1 MDEPKTLEEA
11 KKQLAKNDVAFE
23 NCIDII
29 NYLHATITCYKRC
42 IYFMCVINIVTVI
55 ALMLK
60 IHMLQN
66 AM

>member
-1 MDEPKTLEEA
+1 MTEPQTLEEA
-11 KKQLAKNDVAFE
+11 KRQLAQNEVAFE

-29 NYLHATITCYKRC
+29 NYLHATITHYKYC
-42 IYFMCVINIVTVI
+42 IYSLAIINIVTVI